1 MVFAIHAYETDYC
14 GLHGIEDWAFDEG
27 ETENDEHLHDYG
39 RQLSMEVIESYGF
52 LEEEYTGGEE
62 LDEDEY
68 DDILNEHLAWD
79 IIPLPGAPSVD
90 ACWEYLREHNDPEGL
105 VEMYSKISEDITW

>member
-62 LDEDEY
+62 VDEDEY

-79 IIPLPGAPSVD
+79 VIPLPGAPSVD
-90 ACWEYLREHNDPEGL
+90 ACLEYLSEHNDPDGL
-105 VEMYSKISEDITW
+105 VEMYSKIHEDITW